1 MHEEQL
7 MQRVEDEFTALLFR
21 ARQMLVRRA
30 KIIHPELQDQGY
42 RLLAVVIREDAQQ
55 QGVLAEKLRLDKAT
69 VSRLV
74 QHLQSIGL
82 VSRTPDPQDGR
93 AQLVSA
99 TDAAREKWRSSGG
112 MLRNQL
118 RNHLSEWDHDDLEE
132 FGNLMHRLNSTFDD
146 MV

>member
-1 MHEEQL
+1 
-7 MQRVEDEFTALLFR
+7 MQKVEDEFTALLFR

-82 VSRTPDPQDGR
+82 VSRTPDPQVFVPDR
-93 AQLVSA
+93 P
-99 TDAAREKWRSSGG
+99 
-112 MLRNQL
+112 
-118 RNHLSEWDHDDLEE
+118 
-132 FGNLMHRLNSTFDD
+132 
-146 MV
+146 